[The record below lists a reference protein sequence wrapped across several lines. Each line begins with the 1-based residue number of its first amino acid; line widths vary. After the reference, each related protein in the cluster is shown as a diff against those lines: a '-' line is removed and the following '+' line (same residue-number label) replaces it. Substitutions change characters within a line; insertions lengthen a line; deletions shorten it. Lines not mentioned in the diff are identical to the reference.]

1 MNQYQ
6 SEFQL
11 QLQEYQINMQERN
24 QKMSELGFAMDL
36 MNYETPE
43 QKQEREWNYWV
54 RQQEYTNGDI
64 NSKDYSTRYKAAL
77 KSVQNLLSQYSGIP
91 MKRSAEQM
99 AEDILK
105 NMDANGTTL
114 GQELTTINDFIKQ
127 KPEYKTLYNNTY

>member
-1 MNQYQ
+1 
-6 SEFQL
+6 
-11 QLQEYQINMQERN
+11 
-24 QKMSELGFAMDL
+24 
-36 MNYETPE
+36 
-43 QKQEREWNYWV
+43 
-54 RQQEYTNGDI
+54 
-64 NSKDYSTRYKAAL
+64 
-77 KSVQNLLSQYSGIP
+77 